1 MNARNSRPT
10 DGVVPANDAGDV
22 EQPGSPESN
31 PFPSIAPVLPSMGP
45 LRVGAPGTGRLGTN
59 PALLLLV
66 GALLG
71 AAAATA
77 VTMTVMRTQRRTP
90 ATATGPAFDVE
101 PGAAVKLR
109 SGSYQPLHFETRL
122 AEMGTPLARPP
133 VTARVV
139 TLESSTSPSFAPL
152 EGRVVETAVRIGS
165 AVKAGDKLV
174 LVRTGELAELKRAK
188 QAAELSI
195 ITKQALLTRVEKLI
209 ESRAASQND
218 LLLAQSE
225 LNESRLTSRAADAK
239 LRALSIRQ
247 EGDVGYWVLANR
259 AGTVVQ
265 LDAAPGKEV
274 GPDKDKPVATVAELD
289 DVLVLADLPQRDAGG
304 LIAGMP
310 VAIRFSGA
318 GANTEVTGTLESVS
332 AVLDADRQ
340 TVPVRVRAKNED
352 NKLRPNTFV
361 EATFLPKEG
370 THVVLVPTEAAIS
383 DGSTSVVFVETEPGV
398 YRRRV
403 VQVGRQ
409 TREKTEIVA
418 GLEPTE
424 KVVVRGAL
432 LLLNAVGD
440 HVK

>member
-1 MNARNSRPT
+1 MKSVE
-10 DGVVPANDAGDV
+10 DGDGGGSDGATVGHAGAPPA
-22 EQPGSPESN
+22 PEAN
-31 PFPSIAPVLPSMGP
+31 PFPSIAPVRSEALPG
-45 LRVGAPGTGRLGTN
+45 LRPFFRQNPMIAIAVGGI
-59 PALLLLV
+59 
-66 GALLG
+66 LG
-71 AAAATA
+71 AALATTLTVTAMRHARRAAPVA
-77 VTMTVMRTQRRTP
+77 
-90 ATATGPAFDVE
+90 AGPSFDVE

-109 SGSYQPLHFETRL
+109 AGSYQPLRFDTRQ
-122 AEMGTPLARPP
+122 AELGAPLPRPP
-133 VTARVV
+133 VTARVA
-139 TLESSTSPSFAPL
+139 TLETNTSPSFAPL
-152 EGRVVETAVRIGS
+152 EGRVVETAARIGS
-165 AVKAGDKLV
+165 EVKEGDKLV
-174 LVRTGELAELKRAK
+174 LIRTGELAELKRAK

-195 ITKQALLTRVEKLI
+195 STKQALLTRVERLI

-218 LLLAQSE
+218 LLLAESE
-225 LNESRLTSRAADAK
+225 LNESKLSARAGDAR

-274 GPDKDKPVATVAELD
+274 GPDKDKPVATVAELA

-304 LIAGMP
+304 LVAGMP

-318 GANTEVTGTLESVS
+318 GAAADAITGVLESVS
-332 AVLDADRQ
+332 AVLDPDRQ
-340 TVPVRVRAKNED
+340 TIPVRIRAKNED
-352 NKLRPNTFV
+352 SKLRPNTFV

-370 THVVLVPTEAAIS
+370 TRVVLVPTEAAIS

-403 VQVGRQ
+403 VQLGRQ
-409 TREKTEIVA
+409 TRDKTEVLKGLDA
-418 GLEPTE
+418 GE

-440 HVK
+440 QVK